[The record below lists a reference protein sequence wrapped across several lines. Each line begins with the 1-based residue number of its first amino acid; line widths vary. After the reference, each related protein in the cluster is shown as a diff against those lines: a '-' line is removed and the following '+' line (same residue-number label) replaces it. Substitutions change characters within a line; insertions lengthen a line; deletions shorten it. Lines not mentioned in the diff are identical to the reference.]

1 MYVFGGLSLKSV
13 KLMLLGI
20 AISLLGIAC
29 GICSVLVASDVAE
42 VAMIFLLSVGFIV
55 TIIGFF
61 IKDNSD
67 RE

>member
-1 MYVFGGLSLKSV
+1 
-13 KLMLLGI
+13 MLLGI

-29 GICSVLVASDVAE
+29 GICSVLVSSDVAE
-42 VAMIFLLSVGFIV
+42 VAMIFLLPAGLIV

-61 IKDNSD
+61 KRDYSD